1 MPRDTFRTRPVSR
14 SRTTVM
20 YLRLFLSLANTYSSS
35 IPIRVTPLRLM
46 VLYSASR
53 TRFSA
58 SLTVRQSMPSFLATS
73 VMDAVSRSLTMSH
86 SNALV
91 TRALRLV
98 TNGSFSLKSFL
109 HSGQRIRRTSTST

>member
-20 YLRLFLSLANTYSSS
+20 YLRFFLSLANTYSSS
-35 IPIRVTPLRLM
+35 IPIRVTPLRSM

-58 SLTVRQSMPSFLATS
+58 SLTVRQSIPSFFATS
-73 VMDAVSRSLTMSH
+73 EMEAVSRSVTMSH
-86 SNALV
+86 SKARV
-91 TRALRLV
+91 TRALGLV
-98 TNGSFSLKSFL
+98 TNGSFSLKSL
-109 HSGQRIRRTSTST
+109 PHSGQRIRRTLTST